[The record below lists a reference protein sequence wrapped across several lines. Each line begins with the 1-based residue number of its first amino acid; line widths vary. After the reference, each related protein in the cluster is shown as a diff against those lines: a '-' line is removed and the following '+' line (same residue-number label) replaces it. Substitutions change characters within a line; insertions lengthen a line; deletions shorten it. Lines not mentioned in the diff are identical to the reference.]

1 MNIVGNSVKY
11 TKKGMVLIQ
20 IEETESGHFQCM
32 IQDTGIGMSEEFLPS
47 LFELFTR
54 ERNTTLSKIPGTQ
67 TSVKGT
73 GLGLAIVK
81 SLVELMNGTIEI
93 SSQVNQGTT
102 TRMKFHFEIAK
113 ESELE
118 KNQETN
124 IIDLKG
130 KHILLAEDND
140 LNAEIAMTLLTDYG
154 LIVDRVSDGVACVK
168 QRKRIRC
175 SFNGYSN
182 AKYGWLS
189 SNTKDS

>member
-1 MNIVGNSVKY
+1 MWLEIPCKY
-11 TKKGMVLIQ
+11 TKNGNISIHV
-20 IEETESGHFQCM
+20 EEVESGHFQCM
-32 IQDTGIGMSEEFLPS
+32 IQDTGIGMSKAYLPHA
-47 LFELFTR
+47 FEDFSR
-54 ERNTTLSKIPGTQ
+54 EKSGTQ

-81 SLVELMNGTIEI
+81 SLVELMHGTIEI

-130 KHILLAEDND
+130 KHIYLLKTM
-140 LNAEIAMTLLTDYG
+140 I
-154 LIVDRVSDGVACVK
+154 
-168 QRKRIRC
+168 
-175 SFNGYSN
+175 
-182 AKYGWLS
+182 
-189 SNTKDS
+189 